1 MAIFSA
7 WVEKEV
13 VHQIMWSN
21 NLWTCF
27 IHRLSC
33 TYVIYYVLTFELH
46 VAGWKSLC
54 LGQSGQ
60 CSGPFID
67 HKLDFKRHSKMT
79 RSSFCRLTAVPSSI
93 STFLRCET
101 DWTQTKFSDSSVPR
115 LLFLGCFFAAILQT
129 TSSHPTA
136 ALSWSCSLKPDV
148 LRNSATMQPVISNY
162 SAILWLAG
170 MMCGAGVV
178 ECGEEIGSSDR
189 AQG

>member
-115 LLFLGCFFAAILQT
+115 LLFLGCFFSRYITNYLLPPNG
-129 TSSHPTA
+129 SFKLEL
-136 ALSWSCSLKPDV
+136 LSEARRVAK
-148 LRNSATMQPVISNY
+148 LRNNAARYQQLQCHP
-162 SAILWLAG
+162 LAG
-170 MMCGAGVV
+170 WDDVWSRRGWMWRG
-178 ECGEEIGSSDR
+178 DR
-189 AQG
+189 LLW